1 MITRII
7 KTIII
12 IVWIPFGFTLSFV
25 GLFLFIPLW
34 VVSTIKWIFTG
45 QGLDDWMV
53 DVYCQFFF
61 EDVVFGAINKIVDW

>member
-25 GLFLFIPLW
+25 GLFLFTPLL

-45 QGLDDWMV
+45 QGLCDWMV

>member
-7 KTIII
+7 KAIII
-12 IVWIPFGFTLSFV
+12 IVWLPFGLTLLFV
-25 GLFLFIPLW
+25 GFFLFIPVW

-45 QGLDDWMV
+45 QSLGDWMM

-61 EDVVFGAINKIVDW
+61 EDVLFGAINKIVDW